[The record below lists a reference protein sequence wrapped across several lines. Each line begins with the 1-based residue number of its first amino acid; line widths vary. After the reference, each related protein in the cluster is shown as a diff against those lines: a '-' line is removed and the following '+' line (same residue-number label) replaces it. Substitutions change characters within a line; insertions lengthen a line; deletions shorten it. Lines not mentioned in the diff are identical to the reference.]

1 VHTGPL
7 NFSSPIIPVILSG
20 GSGARLWPLSRSLRP
35 KQLLPVTGAS
45 SMIRE
50 TARRVSGSSLFAA
63 PIIVGGEDHRF
74 LIARELAEEGT
85 RPATILLEP
94 EGRNT
99 APAIAIA
106 AHHAVGSQSDP
117 LLLVLPS
124 DHAISDLAAFED
136 AVCRGVA
143 AARLGKLVTFGIK
156 PEAPETGYGYIAV
169 GEPLDGVPNVHTIE
183 RFVEKPDAETALGY
197 LDGGR
202 HLWNGGIFLFSARAF
217 LSELSQLTPQVALAC
232 EAAMLAAEIDG
243 AFVRPGAEA
252 FRSCPNIS
260 IDYAVMEKTR
270 HAAVVPVDMGW
281 SDVGSWDAL
290 WSISNKDDLGNA
302 TKGSVVAIDTSDSL
316 LRVEGGAPIA
326 ALGLSEFVVVS
337 TPDAVLIAPRAR
349 AQDVK
354 RVVDVLKADG
364 NAVHA
369 SHSIVHRPWGTY
381 ETTDAGDRFQTK
393 RIVVYPGE
401 KLSLQMH
408 HHRSE
413 HWIVVSG
420 TARVTINGDALF
432 LQEDQ
437 SAYIPAGSAHRLEN
451 PGKFPLHLIEVQY
464 GAYLGEDDIVR
475 FEDSYGRSN
484 IVG

>member
-1 VHTGPL
+1 
-7 NFSSPIIPVILSG
+7 
-20 GSGARLWPLSRSLRP
+20 
-35 KQLLPVTGAS
+35 
-45 SMIRE
+45 MIRE
-50 TARRVSGSSLFAA
+50 TVRRVSGSSLFGP
-63 PIIVGGEDHRF
+63 PIVVGGEDHRF

-85 RPATILLEP
+85 QAATILLEP

-99 APAIAIA
+99 AAAIAIA
-106 AHHAVGSQSDP
+106 AHYAVASDSDP

-124 DHAISDLAAFED
+124 DHAISDLEAFED
-136 AVCRGVA
+136 AVSRGAA
-143 AARLGKLVTFGIK
+143 AARLGKLVTFGIR
-156 PEAPETGYGYIAV
+156 PEAPETGYGYIAI
-169 GEPLDGVPNVHTIE
+169 GEPLPSVDNVHAVE

-197 LDGGR
+197 LSGGR
-202 HLWNGGIFLFSARAF
+202 HLWNGGIFLFSARTF
-217 LSELSQLTPQVALAC
+217 LSELSHLAPEVAAAC
-232 EAAMLAAEIDG
+232 EAAMMAAEVDG
-243 AFVRPGAEA
+243 AFMRPHAEA

-260 IDYAVMEKTR
+260 VDYAVMEKTR

-290 WSISNKDDLGNA
+290 WSISSKDDLGNA

-316 LRVEGGAPIA
+316 LRVEGGPPIA
-326 ALGLSEFVVVS
+326 ALGLSDVVVVS
-337 TPDAVLIAPRAR
+337 TRDAVLIAPRAR

-354 RVVDVLKADG
+354 QIVDVLKADG
-364 NAVHA
+364 NTIYAM
-369 SHSIVHRPWGTY
+369 HSVVHRPWGTY

-420 TARVTINGDALF
+420 TARVTIDGHDVL
-432 LQEDQ
+432 LQENQ
-437 SAYIPAGSAHRLEN
+437 STYIPAGATHRLEN
-451 PGKFPLHLIEVQY
+451 PGKIPLHLIEVQC

-484 IVG
+484 TVG